1 MSEFTAAPPEAAGQA
16 RVASGGATTPV
27 AVIGM
32 AGRFPGADG
41 ITEFW
46 HNIVHGVES
55 VRELSPGELRAA
67 GLDENAV
74 ADPARVAVAA
84 DLADADLFDARFFG
98 ITARDAALMDPQH
111 RLLLTCAWE
120 AMEDAGLA
128 PGQTGGRTGVYAAGS
143 ISTYLLN
150 QVLQSAAHSGEELTY
165 PALLGNDKDFLA
177 TRISYRLDL
186 TGPSMSVGTACS
198 GSLTALH
205 LACAALDRGECET
218 ALVGG
223 VSITFPQT
231 AGHLHQEGGIL
242 SKEGHCRPFDAGSD
256 GTVKGNGCGV
266 VVLKP
271 LADALADGDRV
282 YAVVRGTATNN
293 DGSDKIGYTAP
304 GPAGQQAVIQQA
316 LAASNVPADTIGYV
330 ETHGTGTALGDPLEL
345 RALAAAHRA
354 ADGPAPGC
362 AIGSVKA
369 NIGHLD
375 AAAGVAGLIKTVL
388 ALYHGTVPPLVG
400 YRTPNPH
407 LGLGALPYEVPTGQA
422 VRRPLRAAAVSS
434 FGIGGSNVH
443 CVLEAPPEPAP
454 APPRDADPGTDTALP
469 VVLSAKDD
477 DDLREV
483 ARALRDHLDRE
494 RPALPD
500 LARTLFA
507 GRRAMSA
514 RHAFTATSVAGVRA
528 GLDAF
533 LGAGPAL
540 PAPPEGDAAEAA
552 ATVVREW
559 NAGREPGG
567 WAFGPA
573 RTVSLPSY
581 PFRRTRHWIEAD
593 EPATGDATAVAP
605 EAPRNPD
612 EIRAQVLV
620 LLEQRLGVAGIAPED
635 DFFELGGDSLLAV
648 EIGSVLRKSVGDDF
662 DFERFATLRAVG
674 EMTDYAVSTA
684 ARTPAAPD
692 APRTAGPAAPAA
704 PSGAP
709 VGRVL
714 HVRGGRGPGGE
725 ARGSEGPGGEG
736 RTLFLVHPAG
746 GTNFVYFRL
755 ALHSGT
761 SRPLAAV
768 SYPDRRAGRP
778 DTLRDLAALYVAQIR
793 AEQPHGPYLL
803 GGYSF
808 GGNVLFEMALQLR
821 AAGEEVGPLLMI
833 DSHPP
838 EAYVGGHVT
847 DAEFD
852 AAVPLLLESATES
865 EEQAELLIKE
875 GFVEA
880 WRHNHDLLKGY
891 YPDRR
896 FDGDAVLVLARDE
909 EDGALLDTMHIRRT
923 DKVRSWGAH
932 IAGRVDVL
940 STPGDHFTIFEDG
953 HRLKEL
959 AVVFDAALDLL
970 AEGAGE
976 QEDAHA

>member
-1 MSEFTAAPPEAAGQA
+1 MSEFTAAPPGAPGPDRAA
-16 RVASGGATTPV
+16 RRGAATPI

-32 AGRFPGADG
+32 AGRFPGATG
-41 ITEFW
+41 IAEFW
-46 HNIVHGVES
+46 NNIVNGVES
-55 VRELSPGELRAA
+55 VRELSPAELRAA
-67 GLDENAV
+67 GLDETAV

-98 ITARDAALMDPQH
+98 ITARDAALTDPQH

-120 AMEDAGLA
+120 AMEDAGLV
-128 PGQTGGRTGVYAAGS
+128 PGRTGGRTGVYAAGS
-143 ISTYLLN
+143 ISTYLLS
-150 QVLQSAAHSGEELTY
+150 QVLQSSAHTGEELTY

-177 TRISYRLDL
+177 TRVSYRLDL

-242 SKEGHCRPFDAGSD
+242 SQEGHCRPFDARSD

-282 YAVVRGTATNN
+282 YAVVRGTAANN

-304 GPAGQQAVIQQA
+304 GPAGQQAVVRQA
-316 LAASNVPADTIGYV
+316 LAASGVPADTIGYV

-375 AAAGVAGLIKTVL
+375 AAAGVAGLIKTAL
-388 ALYHGTVPPLVG
+388 ALHHGVVPPLVG
-400 YRTPNPH
+400 YESPNPH
-407 LGLGALPYEVPTGQA
+407 LGLASLPYDVPTGEA

-434 FGIGGSNVH
+434 FGIGGTNVH
-443 CVLEAPPEPAP
+443 CVLEAPPEQAP
-454 APPRDADPGTDTALP
+454 SVRPDPGTPLP
-469 VVLSAKDD
+469 VVLSALDQE
-477 DDLREV
+477 DLRDV
-483 ARALRDHLDRE
+483 ARALRAHLDE
-494 RPALPD
+494 AEPALPD

-507 GRRAMSA
+507 GRRAMPA
-514 RHAFTATSVAGVRA
+514 RHAFTASSTADVRA

-533 LGAGPAL
+533 LGTGPAL
-540 PAPPEGDAAEAA
+540 PAGEGAGEAEKA
-552 ATVVREW
+552 VRAW
-559 NAGREPGG
+559 NGGEEPGA

-573 RTVSLPSY
+573 RTVSLPAY

-593 EPATGDATAVAP
+593 RPATGDAVAAGP
-605 EAPRNPD
+605 EPVRGPD
-612 EIRAQVLV
+612 EIRAQVIA
-620 LLEQRLGVAGIAPED
+620 LLEQRLGVAGITPED

-648 EIGSVLRKSVGDDF
+648 EIGSVMRKSLGGDF
-662 DFERFATLRAVG
+662 DFERFAGLSVIG
-674 EMTDYAVSTA
+674 EMTEYAVATA
-684 ARTPAAPD
+684 APLPS
-692 APRTAGPAAPAA
+692 APAA
-704 PSGAP
+704 PRVQDLAAPAVPAGTP

-714 HVRGGRGPGGE
+714 RVRE
-725 ARGSEGPGGEG
+725 GEG

-761 SRPLAAV
+761 SRPLAAA
-768 SYPDRRAGRP
+768 SFPDREAGRP
-778 DTLRDLAALYVAQIR
+778 DTLRELAALYVAQVR

-847 DAEFD
+847 ETEFD
-852 AAVPLLLESATES
+852 AAVPLLLESATEN
-865 EEQAELLIKE
+865 EEQAELLVKE
-875 GFVEA
+875 GFVDA

-896 FDGDAVLVLARDE
+896 FDGDAVLILARDE
-909 EDGALLDTMHIRRT
+909 EDGALLDTMRIRRA
-923 DKVRSWGAH
+923 DKVRSWGVH
-932 IAGRVDVL
+932 IAGRIEVL
-940 STPGDHFTIFEDG
+940 TTPGDHFTIFEEG
-953 HRLKEL
+953 TRLKEL
-959 AVVFDAALDLL
+959 AVVFDAALDRL
-970 AEGAGE
+970 AETAAAKDGT
-976 QEDAHA
+976 HA